1 MYYLNFEFFYWWFII
16 LEYVVKY
23 GDLNLLFVYLC
34 EKFLINYFFFL
45 VNEILNI
52 IIDFR
57 FGFGI
62 VMDKVI
68 SFFVCRDFK

>member
-1 MYYLNFEFFYWWFII
+1 MKEDG
-16 LEYVVKY
+16 V
-23 GDLNLLFVYLC
+23 LNLLFVYL
-34 EKFLINYFFFL
+34 LNYFFFL